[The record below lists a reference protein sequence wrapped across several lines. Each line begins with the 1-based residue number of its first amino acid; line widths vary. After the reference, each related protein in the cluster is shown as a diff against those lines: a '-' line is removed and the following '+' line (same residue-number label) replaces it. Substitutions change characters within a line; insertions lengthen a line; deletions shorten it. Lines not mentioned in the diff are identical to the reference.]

1 MTVPAPVERGF
12 AQTNH
17 MTDPCYGMSGANSS
31 ALALPQVNSAR
42 KGAARVRRIKGVTPM
57 SKFWFCAVAGSALM
71 SLSAVA
77 SAEAKVPLPEEQ
89 HINEQLIA
97 AAEGDLIRNN
107 CPAISAR
114 MFVVF
119 DKMLA
124 LKSYA
129 EGKGYTEAE
138 VKLFLKDKV
147 QKARVKAAAVAY
159 LASAGAV
166 EGDGAS
172 YCAVGRAEIAK
183 GTLLGSLLKE

>member
-1 MTVPAPVERGF
+1 MSPKRDFADPNRMT
-12 AQTNH
+12 N
-17 MTDPCYGMSGANSS
+17 PCYGMSGSFSA
-31 ALALPQVNSAR
+31 ALALPQLHSAR
-42 KGAARVRRIKGVTPM
+42 KDAARVRRIKGVTDM
-57 SKFWFCAVAGSALM
+57 SKFWFGAVVASALM
-71 SLSAVA
+71 SLSAAA

-97 AAEGDLIRNN
+97 AAAGDLIRNN

-114 MFVVF
+114 MLVVF

-129 EGKGYTEAE
+129 EDKGYTEAE
-138 VKLFLKDKV
+138 VKLFLKDKD
-147 QKARVKAAAVAY
+147 QKARVKGAAADY

-166 EGDGAS
+166 EGDGKS
-172 YCAVGRAEIAK
+172 YCTVGRAEIAK